1 MESIATFIAYGIF
14 GLFALLL
21 LLIVA
26 ALVFGKRVT
35 RQWEYEAEF
44 RDDKGREFGEFEIEL
59 SQIEKEEPH
68 PTVKAELKMRHESLT
83 EHKTVQ
89 VYIDD
94 RLVLEGMV
102 RTPGRISIDR
112 KLGEADVGPISSGQ
126 ICRIRVGGSEQ
137 FAEPLRRD

>member
-1 MESIATFIAYGIF
+1 MESIVTIIAYGIF
-14 GLFALLL
+14 GLFGLLIV
-21 LLIVA
+21 LIVA

-35 RQWEYEAEF
+35 KQWEYEAEF
-44 RDDKGREFGEFEIEL
+44 RGDDGREFGEFEIEL

-68 PTVKAELKMRHESLT
+68 PTVKAELRMRHESLM

-102 RTPGRISIDR
+102 RTPGRISISR
-112 KLGEADVGPISSGQ
+112 KLGEADVGRISSDR

-137 FAEPLRRD
+137 FAEPLRQD